1 MPVLSRFQGITIV
14 MFYRDHGPP
23 HFHARYGEA
32 EALIEIESGTVEGAL
47 PAKALKLVEAWR
59 LLRIQQLRAN
69 WTRCLKREALEPIAP
84 LE

>member
-1 MPVLSRFQGITIV
+1 MPVLSRFLGITIV
-14 MFYRDHGPP
+14 MFYRDHSPP

-32 EALIEIESGTVEGAL
+32 EALIEIESGAVEGAL
-47 PAKALKLVEAWR
+47 PLKALKLVEAWR

-69 WTRCLKREALEPIAP
+69 WKRCLQREALEPIAP

>member
-1 MPVLSRFQGITIV
+1 MPVLSRFLGITIV
-14 MFYRDHGPP
+14 MFYRDHSPP

-32 EALIEIESGTVEGAL
+32 EALIEIESGAVEGAL
-47 PAKALKLVEAWR
+47 PLKALKLVQAWR

-69 WTRCLKREALEPIAP
+69 WKRCLQREALEPIAP

>member
-1 MPVLSRFQGITIV
+1 MPVLSRFLGITIV
-14 MFYRDHGPP
+14 MFYRHHSPP

-32 EALIEIESGTVEGAL
+32 EALIEIESGAVEGAL
-47 PAKALKLVEAWR
+47 PLKALKLVEEWR

-69 WTRCLKREALEPIAP
+69 WKRCLQQEALEPIAP